1 MSGQGWCVREGVII
15 LITKNAGLLS
25 NYLYVII
32 DRQLIIQDARFV
44 IAIYYYLRSYP
55 HGFPLSQ
62 YLKPAVEKTAFI
74 LDLLEGVYLSEITD
88 MRTDRVYCDICTR
101 IHFEQPLS

>member
-74 LDLLEGVYLSEITD
+74 LDLLEGVYHDIFRYIVILSSTV
-88 MRTDRVYCDICTR
+88 RNNGYADRPC
-101 IHFEQPLS
+101 LL